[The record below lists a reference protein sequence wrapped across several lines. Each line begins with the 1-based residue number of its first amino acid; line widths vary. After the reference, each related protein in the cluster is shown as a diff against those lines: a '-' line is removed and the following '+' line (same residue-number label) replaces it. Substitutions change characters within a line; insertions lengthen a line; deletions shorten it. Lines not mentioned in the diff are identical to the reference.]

1 MLLTQVKG
9 HVVATA
15 KVPNLGGSKLLVVE
29 IMNVGAAGL
38 EGTGRHMVCI
48 DAVGAGEG
56 EVTLAVMGSSARMAP
71 GMKEVPTDGVI
82 VGIVDAVHLGGQAL
96 RLPGAGQ

>member
-15 KVPNLGGSKLLVVE
+15 KVPNLAGSKLLVVE
-29 IMNVGAAGL
+29 IMNAGKTAV
-38 EGTGRHMVCI
+38 EGTGRYIVCI

-56 EVTLAVMGSSARMAP
+56 ELTLAVMGSSARLAP

-82 VGIVDAVHLGGQAL
+82 VGIVDSVHLQGQAL
-96 RLPGAGQ
+96 ALPGGPG

>member
-1 MLLTQVKG
+1 MLLTQVRG
-9 HVVATA
+9 HVVSTA

-29 IMNVGAAGL
+29 IMNVGASGL
-38 EGTGRHMVCI
+38 EGTGRFMVCL

-56 EVTLAVMGSSARMAP
+56 QMTLAVMGSSARMAP

-82 VGIVDAVHLGGQAL
+82 VGILDSLHLGG
-96 RLPGAGQ
+96 RSLPLPDGSP